1 MGNAAQCEAASGL
14 RDPTLHL
21 PLPTAHYLLATN
33 HYPLPTA
40 MSMFEDSRYRWR
52 ETYFVLFPANKRPA
66 LKSVTKLLSALNKRF
81 ELTNLNAD
89 GEGLLDSLTL
99 ISPDDFAA
107 LDICYTGGGEVLEQS
122 AVLVDDLKKLGVEGP
137 PPVPW
142 EQIKRYDGRFDVL
155 HFEQISASAE
165 GEAEDDELLDP
176 SALLVVLAALA
187 KRTGG
192 VALDPQAGTFITEE
206 D

>member
-1 MGNAAQCEAASGL
+1 
-14 RDPTLHL
+14 
-21 PLPTAHYLLATN
+21 
-33 HYPLPTA
+33 

-52 ETYFVLFPANKRPA
+52 ETYFVLFPAKKRPE
-66 LKSVTKLLSALNKRF
+66 LKSMTKMLAVLNKRF

-89 GEGLLDSLTL
+89 DDGLIDSLTL

-107 LDICYTGGGEVLEQS
+107 LDICFTSGSEVLEQS
-122 AVLVDDLKKLGVEGP
+122 AVLVDDLKKMGIDGP
-137 PPVPW
+137 PPVSW
-142 EQIKRYDGRFDVL
+142 EQIKKYDGRFDVL
-155 HFEQISASAE
+155 HFEQVTEE
-165 GEAEDDELLDP
+165 GEGDAEDDELLDP

-187 KRTGG
+187 KQTGG

>member
-1 MGNAAQCEAASGL
+1 
-14 RDPTLHL
+14 
-21 PLPTAHYLLATN
+21 
-33 HYPLPTA
+33 

-52 ETYFVLFPANKRPA
+52 ETYFVLFPAKRRPA
-66 LKSVTKLLSALNKRF
+66 MKSVTKMLSALNKRF

-89 GEGLLDSLTL
+89 DEGCIDSLTL

-107 LDICYTGGGEVLEQS
+107 LDICYTGGAEVLEQS
-122 AVLVDDLKKLGVEGP
+122 ASLVADLKKLGVEGP

-142 EQIKRYDGRFDVL
+142 EQIKKYDGRFDVL
-155 HFEQISASAE
+155 HFEQIAE
-165 GEAEDDELLDP
+165 GAEDDSEDDELLDP

-187 KRTGG
+187 KQTGG
-192 VALDPQAGTFITEE
+192 VALAPQAGTFILEG